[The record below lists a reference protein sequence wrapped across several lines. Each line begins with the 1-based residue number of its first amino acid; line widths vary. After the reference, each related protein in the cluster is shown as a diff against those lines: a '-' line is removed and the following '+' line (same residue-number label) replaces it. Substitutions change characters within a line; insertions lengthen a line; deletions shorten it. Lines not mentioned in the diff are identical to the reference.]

1 MKLSYGAVNKDGEKF
16 YGAIEAGSVEE
27 AATYLRSKNFIPT
40 YIKSQEKSKIE
51 EIFPFFAKK
60 VKASDVVLFT
70 RQLSSMLSAGITLLK
85 ALEILKN
92 QTENLA
98 MLDVTDSIIADIQ
111 KGSSFSLAIAKY
123 QSSRH
128 QNHPDFWIRRFSDFL
143 TILRNSRN

>member
-16 YGAIEAGSVEE
+16 YGVIEAGSVEE

-60 VKASDVVLFT
+60 VKSSDVVLFT
-70 RQLSSMLSAGITLLK
+70 RQLSSMLSAGLTLLK

-92 QTENLA
+92 QTASGTN
-98 MLDVTDSIIADIQ
+98 S
-111 KGSSFSLAIAKY
+111 
-123 QSSRH
+123 
-128 QNHPDFWIRRFSDFL
+128 PDRCCG
-143 TILRNSRN
+143 